1 MQSSMVVAGM
11 DALSTPAKTFDTS
24 GKLGALVHRRT
35 IRRRWPCPT
44 TGSSA
49 RLQAKNPYP
58 QLKLHRLAAASALC
72 DARAGGDIDMKTVPD
87 LNKATAMAA
96 TDQTETAAA
105 PRIKLLPHG
114 FSIDH
119 PDPELGERLMADAL
133 GVADRDA
140 MHGILRQ
147 LVKASVSGEKP
158 DEVNLAFMISMVKS
172 IKPRDAVE
180 AMLVA
185 QMVSVHVM
193 AMRCAYHLAN
203 AEDIAR
209 QDSAG
214 RALGRLARTF
224 PAQMEALNRYRNNGE
239 PAITVQNVSVQD
251 GGKAIVGNITQ
262 HASVIVS
269 DNRPASALTNARMVS
284 MPDRGARE
292 HDPVDAKRGA

>member
-1 MQSSMVVAGM
+1 MNTVA
-11 DALSTPAKTFDTS
+11 DLDK
-24 GKLGALVHRRT
+24 
-35 IRRRWPCPT
+35 PT
-44 TGSSA
+44 A
-49 RLQAKNPYP
+49 
-58 QLKLHRLAAASALC
+58 
-72 DARAGGDIDMKTVPD
+72 I
-87 LNKATAMAA
+87 AA
-96 TDQTETAAA
+96 TDQTKAAAA

-119 PDPELGERLMADAL
+119 PDPELGEQLMADAL

-147 LVKASVSGEKP
+147 LVKASVNGQRP

-172 IKPRDAVE
+172 IKPRDSVE

-193 AMRCAYHLAN
+193 AMRCAHQLAN
-203 AEDIAR
+203 AQDVAQ

-224 PAQMEALNRYRNNGE
+224 PAQIEALNRYRSHGE

-251 GGKAIVGNITQ
+251 GGKAIVGNVTQ
-262 HASVIVS
+262 HASVLVS
-269 DNRPASALTNARMVS
+269 DNSPAPVVTDARMVP
-284 MPDRGARE
+284 MPDCGAQA
-292 HDPVDAKRGA
+292 HDVVDAKREAWA